1 MNPFQQKVVSEKI
14 AKDQNFVN
22 VYMTDITNKRN
33 LRVKAIDVANS
44 ILNVPQ
50 MDAVGKRSIPE
61 LDGKKL
67 VETAKAIYEFLTED
81 GGLETIENPKI
92 IS

>member
-33 LRVKAIDVANS
+33 LRVKAIDVAYATLS
-44 ILNVPQ
+44 APQ
-50 MDAVGKRSIPE
+50 TDAEGKRVIPDV
-61 LDGKKL
+61 DGVKL
-67 VETAKAIYEFLTED
+67 VSTAKLIYDFIVAD
-81 GGLETIENPKI
+81 GGLESIENPKV

>member
-1 MNPFQQKVVSEKI
+1 MNGFQQKVVSEKI

-67 VETAKAIYEFLTED
+67 VDTASLIYDFMVAD

>member
-14 AKDQNFVN
+14 AKDQAFVN
-22 VYMTDITNKRN
+22 TYMHDITDKRN
-33 LRVKAIDVANS
+33 LRVKSIDVAFATLS
-44 ILNVPQ
+44 APQ
-50 MDAVGKRSIPE
+50 TNE
-61 LDGKKL
+61 DGRKTTRDFDGAKL

>member
-1 MNPFQQKVVSEKI
+1 
-14 AKDQNFVN
+14 
-22 VYMTDITNKRN
+22 
-33 LRVKAIDVANS
+33 
-44 ILNVPQ
+44 

-67 VETAKAIYEFLTED
+67 VETAGLIYDFMVAD